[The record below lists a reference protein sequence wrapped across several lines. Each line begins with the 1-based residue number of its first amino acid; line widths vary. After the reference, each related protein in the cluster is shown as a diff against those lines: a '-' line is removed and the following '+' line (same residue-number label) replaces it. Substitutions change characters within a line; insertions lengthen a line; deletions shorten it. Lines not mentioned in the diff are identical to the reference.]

1 MAWEDEKDYLASNKD
16 RMVFMSALIS
26 GIVSQQKNTLVLVDR
41 IVTGEMLEDM
51 LKKQGIDA
59 IFLQGNVKSTK
70 RFEEYKKFANE
81 DNKCVIA
88 IDKIASTGLNIP
100 RLFNIVFIDYGKAFT
115 KTIQSIGRGL
125 RRASDKDFVTI
136 YDISSTTRYSKKHF
150 NDRIHFYEDAQY
162 PYQIMNIDKWK

>member
-1 MAWEDEKDYLASNKD
+1 M
-16 RMVFMSALIS
+16 
-26 GIVSQQKNTLVLVDR
+26 
-41 IVTGEMLEDM
+41 
-51 LKKQGIDA
+51 
-59 IFLQGNVKSTK
+59 
-70 RFEEYKKFANE
+70 
-81 DNKCVIA
+81 
-88 IDKIASTGLNIP
+88 
-100 RLFNIVFIDYGKAFT
+100 FIDYGKAFT